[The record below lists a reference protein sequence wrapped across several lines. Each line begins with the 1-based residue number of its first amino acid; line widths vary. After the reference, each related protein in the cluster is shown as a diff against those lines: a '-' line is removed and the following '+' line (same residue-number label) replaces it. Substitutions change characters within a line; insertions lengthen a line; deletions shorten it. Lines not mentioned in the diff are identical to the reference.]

1 MPNFAHL
8 SRLYTQM
15 FIITFMFSRL
25 GPKNAMETFN
35 FKQTLINDIQLAIE
49 QQQKDR
55 LRALRSLEALIAWE
69 ERKKKLT

>member
-1 MPNFAHL
+1 
-8 SRLYTQM
+8 
-15 FIITFMFSRL
+15 
-25 GPKNAMETFN
+25 METFN